1 MKKSRTRGVKI
12 ESLKLP
18 SVVDFA
24 VGELV
29 EVPPEWSRVV
39 LDGSPFVHYP
49 LMYM

>member
-1 MKKSRTRGVKI
+1 MKKSKIRGVKI

-29 EVPPEWSRVV
+29 ASVV
-39 LDGSPFVHYP
+39 I
-49 LMYM
+49 